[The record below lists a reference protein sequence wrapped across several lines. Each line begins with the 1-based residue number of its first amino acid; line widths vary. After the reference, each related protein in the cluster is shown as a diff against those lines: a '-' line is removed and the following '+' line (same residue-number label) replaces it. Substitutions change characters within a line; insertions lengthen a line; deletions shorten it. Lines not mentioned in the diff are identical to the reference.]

1 MPQEEYTFLS
11 FSERIKVCVTSILL
25 VTFYNRLG
33 MLGTWNYFKKTKGG
47 GGKCILVESDWFAAL
62 SPTCTWPRFPPAW
75 TSDSGRS

>member
-47 GGKCILVESDWFAAL
+47 GREMHF
-62 SPTCTWPRFPPAW
+62 
-75 TSDSGRS
+75 GRK